1 VQKTSEADLETSSL
15 AVATLDANQI
25 IDVRWRTGS
34 DKIGMGIGPYINKK
48 STVNSKKIDIHKMVS
63 ICFK

>member
-1 VQKTSEADLETSSL
+1 L

-34 DKIGMGIGPYINKK
+34 DKIGMGIGPYINK
-48 STVNSKKIDIHKMVS
+48 STVNSK
-63 ICFK
+63 